1 MFKSKSEFLFLILS
15 IVLLVITGTVYTM
28 TSHSRQEQEVTQI
41 SQSTHSSSSEATKLK
56 EAAEK
61 AIKALEENPNQD
73 TLKKAKEAVNKLPN
87 GDFKKQLQE
96 QINTIEANL
105 KQEEL
110 AETAVTTAEST
121 LLAADIETA
130 QAEVN
135 QLKDGDKKTALQK
148 RLDDLRATLNIQAPV
163 VEPTPPAATT
173 QATETVEYVE
183 VLEPT
188 YQPEPYAPAVS
199 ETPAVEANVE
209 APESNNDNSPET
221 P

>member
-28 TSHSRQEQEVTQI
+28 TSRSRQEQEVTQV
-41 SQSTHSSSSEATKLK
+41 SHSSSSEATKLK

-87 GDFKKQLQE
+87 GDFKNQLQE

-130 QAEVN
+130 QADVN

-148 RLDDLRATLNIQAPV
+148 RLDDLRAALNIQASV
-163 VEPTPPAATT
+163 VEPTPPAEPT

-209 APESNNDNSPET
+209 APESNNVNSTET